1 MSDFTSDFWSL
12 YIAIITIVSI
22 AACAVLLKVMTTQRL
37 SPGSKAD
44 LVGHVW
50 DENLEEYNNPLPRWW
65 MWLFYITIVFSIA
78 YLVLYPGLGT
88 FAGIKG
94 WTSTGQFEGEQA
106 RAKQKFEPLYDMYAA
121 MDVKAVAAD
130 PAAKEIGQRLFLNH
144 CAQCHASDARGGQGF
159 PNLADG
165 DWLYGGEPE
174 QIKASIASGRQ
185 GIMPPLGS
193 VLGEQGV
200 RDVAHYV
207 MSLSGLTHDT
217 LRSGRGQPLY
227 QANCAACHGPEG
239 KGNPALGAP
248 NLSDKTWLY
257 GGGES
262 SIIKTVAGG
271 RSGKMPAWGGFLG
284 ESKTHLVAAYIYGL
298 SANK

>member
-12 YIAIITIVSI
+12 YIAIITIASI
-22 AACAVLLKVMTTQRL
+22 AACAFLLKVMTTQRL
-37 SPGSKAD
+37 APGKKAE
-44 LVGHVW
+44 LMGHVW
-50 DENLEEYNNPLPRWW
+50 DENLQEYNNPLPRWW
-65 MWLFYITIVFSIA
+65 MWMFYITIVFGIA

-106 RAKQKFEPLYDMYAA
+106 HAKQQFEPLYDKYAA
-121 MDVKAVAAD
+121 MDVKLVAAD
-130 PAAKEIGQRLFLNH
+130 PAAREIGQRLFLNH

-159 PNLADG
+159 PNLADD

-174 QIKASIASGRQ
+174 QIKASITNGRQ
-185 GIMPPLGS
+185 GMMPPMGS
-193 VLGEQGV
+193 VLGEEGV
-200 RDVAHYV
+200 RDVTHYV

-217 LRSGRGQPLY
+217 LRSGRGQPLF

-239 KGNPALGAP
+239 KGNAALGAP
-248 NLSDKTWLY
+248 NLTDKTWLY

-262 SIIKTVAGG
+262 SIIKTVTRG
-271 RSGKMPAWGGFLG
+271 RNGKMPAWGEFLG
-284 ESKTHLVAAYIYGL
+284 ESKTHLVASYIYGL
-298 SANK
+298 SAKK